1 GALLAEAVP
10 VPEHAQQR
18 GRRVDPQGVQP
29 EPAVGHPGVDPYRV
43 PELLLGLRI
52 GAHGVGVDAPQP
64 GQVGRG
70 LRALRAEVHRVPHEP
85 CPRRCAGRPSSVGS
99 LGRTAVPRTGVAG
112 ARSSVPRPHRGH
124 RTRGGATAV
133 GCRPAGAVEG
143 GGTRG
148 RRAVTERDEGGAGGV
163 RRGRSGQN
171 EAPDHGGTTGGFVS
185 ASGPE
190 GPHIENVRP
199 VRPGGQAELGDPG
212 NFSDVAFSQGQHT
225 AGGPSPT
232 VNGGPASAVM
242 AGPGSTSYPS
252 CRCRPRRAANGRE
265 GSSARCRRSPATHAS
280 PSPAP
285 CRSRPRAQGSAAG
298 RPIPTSSARCG
309 RAARRPA
316 PPPSTR
322 TTGAG
327 GSGRGTPNRREC
339 RSYGESRAVRP
350 ARSGSITWSD

>member
-1 GALLAEAVP
+1 P
-10 VPEHAQQR
+10 S
-18 GRRVDPQGVQP
+18 
-29 EPAVGHPGVDPYRV
+29 
-43 PELLLGLRI
+43 
-52 GAHGVGVDAPQP
+52 AP
-64 GQVGRG
+64 
-70 LRALRAEVHRVPHEP
+70 
-85 CPRRCAGRPSSVGS
+85 

-148 RRAVTERDEGGAGGV
+148 RRAVTERDEGGASGV

-212 NFSDVAFSQGQHT
+212 NFSDEAFSQVQHT

-232 VNGGPASAVM
+232 VNGGPASAVT

-252 CRCRPRRAANGRE
+252 CRCRTRRSANGRE
-265 GSSARCRRSPATHAS
+265 GSSAKCRRSAATH
-280 PSPAP
+280 PSQNSRSSAP
-285 CRSRPRAQGSAAG
+285 SRARPRAKESAAG
-298 RPIPTSSARCG
+298 RSIHTSSARCG
-309 RAARRPA
+309 RRARRPA
-316 PPPSTR
+316 PTPSTR

-327 GSGRGTPNRREC
+327 GSGRGSPNRREC
-339 RSYGESRAVRP
+339 QS
-350 ARSGSITWSD
+350 